1 VEPAHALEIDT
12 PRLTLVAAT
21 DRLARAAAGDVA
33 ELGKLLD
40 ARIPASWPPPLMDD
54 GPLEYSVKELANR
67 PELAGWMYWY
77 FIRRD
82 DRVLVGCGGFK
93 GEPSERGSVE
103 VGYTVFPE
111 FQRTGYATEAT
122 TGLIT
127 WAFGDE
133 RVKSVAAETYPELAA
148 SIRVMEKNGLTYFG
162 AGIEPRVIRYAID
175 RHTWLERAS

>member
-1 VEPAHALEIDT
+1 VEQVHALEIET

-21 DRLARAAAGDVA
+21 DRLARAAAADVA
-33 ELGKLLD
+33 ALGELLD

-54 GPLEYSVKELANR
+54 GPLEYSARELANR

-93 GEPSERGSVE
+93 GEPTERGGVE

-111 FQRTGYATEAT
+111 FQRSGYATEAT
-122 TGLIT
+122 TALIG
-127 WAFGDE
+127 WAFADA
-133 RVKSVAAETYPELAA
+133 RVTAVAAETYPELAA
-148 SIRVMEKNGLTYFG
+148 SIRVMEKNGLTYMG
-162 AGIEPRVIRYAID
+162 TGIEPRVIRYAID